1 VPRAPHDPEQVP
13 VSSRNM
19 YKFFLDNKVRCD
31 QHSRSA
37 CVVENELGCD
47 LEMGVSAFRKL

>member
-1 VPRAPHDPEQVP
+1 
-13 VSSRNM
+13 M